1 MAYGKQWRVEREDGT
16 VVTRSNTW
24 SPPGSHP
31 VGYGVKV
38 VTKDGKLVRIEGDD
52 NNPIT
57 KGRVNAMNLA
67 LREYTYSPDRVI
79 YPMKRAYEDRGKMKW
94 ERTSWDE
101 AIDTICEKTR
111 YYQETYGPE
120 SIVCFG
126 GTGREACI
134 YYYALTFSVLQ
145 SPNCCYTQSGWSCYG
160 PRCSISDYVL
170 GAGYPELDYAGH
182 LPGSYQDP
190 AYTLS
195 KYVVVWGKEPLPS
208 NGDGFFGHCLVD
220 MMKLGSKIISIDPR
234 ITWVG
239 ARNGNINV
247 QLRPQTDTALA
258 LCLINLLFQNDEY
271 DHDFVDNWIYG
282 VDELKERVA
291 EPTYSVENVSK
302 ITTVPAETIE
312 RVAHIIGTE
321 RPIGWAWGLA
331 FDQNKNGVQLSQ
343 AFIILAAMCGSI
355 DRPGGLTLG
364 PPSALLGKWR
374 MEQRGAMSD
383 DVWAKRIGAAEWPG
397 LSTGMATTQPDE
409 TLNTMESHQPYQL
422 RMAWFN
428 SSNFLAPTCSAQ
440 PKRWHD
446 ALCESIEFCV
456 IQDLFLT
463 PTAMAVGDYF
473 LPMSTWAEHDGI
485 VLTHYGRNTVFMGP
499 MNKALQTGECMSDI
513 EICLVFG
520 SRLNP
525 TWWPWYKAAG
535 DTLDASTLEMGQYAP
550 TVTSETRGKL
560 DLDALKAGVES
571 FFDDQMKELGMTFN
585 DLREEGLYQPGAHG
599 FEYEKYAKGMLRFDG
614 QPGFNTI
621 TGQIEAYSILYESW
635 GEDPLP
641 YYEEPNYSPIS
652 KPGLAGQYPLI
663 TTSGSRRYSSF
674 HSEHR
679 QVPSLRQIDPWPWV
693 QINPETAKQY
703 GVTDGDWCEV
713 YNMFGEAR
721 FKAEITPIM
730 KPGILNCAHGWWFP
744 EQDGEEPNLFG
755 VWKSNFN
762 SLVPHQNIGKLGFGA
777 PYKGVMCNLKRVRSL
792 NED

>member
-1 MAYGKQWRVEREDGT
+1 MAYSGEWRTTLDDGT
-16 VVTRSNTW
+16 VITRSNTW

-38 VTKDGKLVRIEGDD
+38 VTKDNKLIRVEGDD
-52 NNPIT
+52 ENPIT
-57 KGRVNAMNLA
+57 NGRCNAMNLA
-67 LREYTYSPDRVI
+67 LREYTHHPDRII
-79 YPMKRAYEDRGKMKW
+79 YPMKRAYEDRGKDKW
-94 ERTSWDE
+94 ERVSWDE
-101 AIDTICEKTR
+101 AIDVVCEKVR
-111 YYQETYGPE
+111 YYQNTYGPE

-134 YYYALTFSVLQ
+134 YYYAITFSVLQ

-160 PRCSISDYVL
+160 PRCSIADYVL

-182 LPGSYQDP
+182 LPGRFDDP

-195 KYVVVWGKEPLPS
+195 KWVVVWGKEPLPS

-220 MMKLGSKIISIDPR
+220 MMKLGTHIISVDPR
-234 ITWVG
+234 VTWVG
-239 ARNGNINV
+239 AHDGNINV
-247 QLRPQTDTALA
+247 QLRPQTDTAFALA
-258 LCLINLLFQNDEY
+258 VMNLMFQNDEY
-271 DHDFVDNWIYG
+271 DHDFAENWIFG
-282 VDELKERVA
+282 LDELMERATEYPADKVA
-291 EPTYSVENVSK
+291 EICGIEAS
-302 ITTVPAETIE
+302 TIE
-312 RVAHIIGTE
+312 KVAHIIGTE

-343 AFIILAAMCGSI
+343 AMILLAALAGSI
-355 DRPGGLTLG
+355 DAPGGLTLG

-383 DVWAKRIGAAEWPG
+383 EVWQKRIGAAEWPG

-409 TLNTMESHQPYQL
+409 TLNTMETHQPYQL

-456 IQDLFLT
+456 IQDLWMT

-499 MNKALQTGECMSDI
+499 MNKALQVGECMSDI
-513 EICLVFG
+513 EICLMYG
-520 SRLNP
+520 ARLNP
-525 TWWPWYKAAG
+525 SWWPWLPEDWRPNDSDGSPIDRTELDKAVDKFFSDQLAE
-535 DTLDASTLEMGQYAP
+535 LDM
-550 TVTSETRGKL
+550 
-560 DLDALKAGVES
+560 D
-571 FFDDQMKELGMTFN
+571 FN

-599 FEYEKYAKGMLRFDG
+599 FEYKKFEKGMLRFDG
-614 QPGFNTI
+614 EPGFNTI
-621 TGQIEAYSILYESW
+621 TGQIEANSILYESW

-641 YYEEPNYSPIS
+641 YYEEPNYSQIS
-652 KPGLAGQYPLI
+652 RPQDAEKYPLI
-663 TTSGSRRYSSF
+663 TTTGSRRYSSF

-679 QVPSLRQIDPWPWV
+679 QVPALRQIDPWPWV
-693 QINPETAKQY
+693 QVNPETAKEY
-703 GVTDGDWCEV
+703 NITAGDWVEV

-721 FKAEITPIM
+721 YKAEITPII
-730 KPGILNCAHGWWFP
+730 KPGIINCAHGWWFP

-755 VWKSNFN
+755 VWKSNTN
-762 SLVPHQNIGKLGFGA
+762 SLIPHQNIGKLGFGA
-777 PYKGVMCNLKRVRSL
+777 PYKGVMCNMKRVRSL
-792 NED
+792 DED

>member
-1 MAYGKQWRVEREDGT
+1 MAGTYSKEWRVTREDGT
-16 VVTRSNTW
+16 VATRSNTW

-38 VTKDGKLVRIEGDD
+38 ITDGGRLIRIEGDD
-52 NNPIT
+52 DNPIT
-57 KGRVNAMNLA
+57 QGRVNALNLA

-94 ERTSWDE
+94 ERTTWDE
-101 AIDTICEKTR
+101 ALDTICEKVR
-111 YYQETYGPE
+111 YYQTTYGPE

-134 YYYALTFSVLQ
+134 FYYALTFSVLQ

-160 PRCSISDYVL
+160 PRCSIADYVL

-182 LPGSYQDP
+182 LPGRFEDP
-190 AYTLS
+190 AYKLS
-195 KYVVVWGKEPLPS
+195 KWVVVWGKEPLPS
-208 NGDGFFGHCLVD
+208 NGDGFFGHVLVD
-220 MMKLGSKIISIDPR
+220 MMKLGTRLISVDPR
-234 ITWVG
+234 ITWPG
-239 ARNGNINV
+239 SRNGNINV
-247 QLRPQTDTALA
+247 QLRPQTDTCFALGVM
-258 LCLINLLFQNDEY
+258 NLMFQNDEY
-271 DHDFVDNWIYG
+271 DHDFVEQWIYG
-282 VDELKERVA
+282 LDELKARAAEYPVEKVA
-291 EPTYSVENVSK
+291 E
-302 ITTVPAETIE
+302 ITTVDVATIE
-312 RVAHIIGTE
+312 RVAHILGTE

-343 AFIILAAMCGSI
+343 AMILLAAMTGSI
-355 DRPGGLTLG
+355 DTPGGLTLG

-374 MEQRGAMSD
+374 MEQRGAMTD
-383 DVWAKRIGAAEWPG
+383 EVWSLRIGAAEWPG

-409 TLNTMESHQPYQL
+409 TLNTMESHKPYQL

-485 VLTHYGRNTVFMGP
+485 CLTHYGRNTVFMGP
-499 MNKALQTGECMSDI
+499 MNKALQVGECMSDV

-520 SRLNP
+520 QRLNP
-525 TWWPWYKAAG
+525 TWWPWYKPAG
-535 DTLDASTLEMGQYAP
+535 DKLDVSTLEHSQYAP
-550 TVTSETRGKL
+550 MLLGKDRGLL
-560 DLDALKAGVES
+560 DRDALEKAVVQFYS
-571 FFDDQMKELGMTFN
+571 DQLAELGMTF
-585 DLREEGLYQPGAHG
+585 DQFREEGIYQPGAHG

-614 QPGFNTI
+614 EPGFNTI

-641 YYEEPNYSPIS
+641 YYEEPNYSQVS
-652 KPGLAGQYPLI
+652 KPEFAGQYPLI
-663 TTSGSRRYSSF
+663 STSGSRRYSSF

-693 QINPETAKQY
+693 QINPETAAEY
-703 GVTDGDWCEV
+703 GITKGDWVEV
-713 YNMFGEAR
+713 YNMFGAAR
-721 FKAEITPIM
+721 FKAEITFCM
-730 KPGILNCAHGWWFP
+730 KPGIINCAHGWWFP

-762 SLVPHQNIGKLGFGA
+762 SLVPHMNIGKLGFGA
-777 PYKGVMCNLKRVRSL
+777 PYKGVMCNMRRVRGL
-792 NED
+792 NQD